1 MASTIRIV
9 MMAAAVSVA
18 RVASAQP
25 AVPPTAP
32 PANPPTDTPPPSV
45 ADVTLRAVKDHNVT
59 AATSQGT
66 VVTGKL
72 LAFEPD
78 SVTLALADG
87 TLVTLA
93 RAQIVSLRLTERP
106 TTPTVITAP
115 PLATP
120 SEAIET
126 RTEGEP
132 AETQKP
138 RYFGVHLGMA
148 PGVALDVDYSYF
160 HAFIST
166 SFLFPLVTSGQVFT
180 AFTAGAGATFPL
192 NEHWRFDVFGHVAP
206 MFWQQYVYS
215 QYSSGPQLAPY
226 VAVGLGMGFHY
237 TASSGWCIG
246 VKLPVIGATAI
257 GNRPYSSTTGVGESV
272 GFYYLA
278 SAMSLP
284 VFSFGYRF

>member
-9 MMAAAVSVA
+9 VTSVA
-18 RVASAQP
+18 LSVVRVASAQP

-32 PANPPTDTPPPSV
+32 PANPPADTPPPSV

-93 RAQIVSLRLTERP
+93 RAQITSLRLAERP
-106 TTPTVITAP
+106 TAATVITAP

-120 SEAIET
+120 SEAIEG

-160 HAFIST
+160 HAFAST

-180 AFTAGAGATFPL
+180 AFTAGVGATFPL
-192 NEHWRFDVFGHVAP
+192 NEHWRFDLFGHVAP
-206 MFWQQYVYS
+206 MFWQQYGYS
-215 QYSSGPQLAPY
+215 TGGQQLTPY
-226 VAVGLGMGFHY
+226 VAIGVGMGFHY

-246 VKLPVIGATAI
+246 VKLPLLGGAVT
-257 GNRPYSSTTGVGESV
+257 GDRPYGGTSSVGEAV
-272 GFYYLA
+272 GYYYLA